1 MCRWR
6 HGPSAASDELI
17 LDAMPARAD
26 LLGFG
31 NRWQAAALPYACP
44 VTLPS
49 GSVVRAVSP
58 PYLMATKLEA
68 FHGRGRGDHLGSRDL
83 EDIVLLVDGRESL
96 VDEVLEAASDV
107 RAYLTDEVGAL
118 LDEPRFVDALFAFL
132 RPDAASQARGD
143 SVVLPR
149 LRAIADVD
157 ERRGVGGEA

>member
-1 MCRWR
+1 
-6 HGPSAASDELI
+6 
-17 LDAMPARAD
+17 
-26 LLGFG
+26 
-31 NRWQAAALPYACP
+31 
-44 VTLPS
+44 
-49 GSVVRAVSP
+49 
-58 PYLMATKLEA
+58 MATKLEA